1 MTVNLKGNNLRNV
14 SVFGKQNNI
23 ISIVGNEEIREA
35 PHDVLK
41 VTMKDDTEYVV
52 DIAGAQYG
60 YHYPVC
66 RWELF
71 ALGRIRRIDCVNDFG
86 TAYKGLSDPR
96 NNFMLVMMKEP
107 ARDAIISNQGL
118 ATENMETV
126 FDAWIEGKQL
136 TIALLSKMGKKKHD
150 GRMRDMFN
158 TLAVSMQDFVG
169 RASKDKNYVVAIK
182 NTSASKEYPNG
193 RSMYV
198 YGDGST
204 QYYDELQNEGEEPE
218 WAKLPSEEDE
228 LRSVQ
233 RDFPFMRNMSKEAG
247 LRMVRE
253 IRTMGGY

>member
-1 MTVNLKGNNLRNV
+1 MTVNLKENNLRDV
-14 SVFGKQNNI
+14 SVYGNQNNI
-23 ISIVGNEEIREA
+23 ISIVGSEEIREA

-41 VTMKDDTEYVV
+41 VTMKDNTEYVV

-71 ALGRIRRIDCVNDFG
+71 ALGRIRRIDRVNDFG

-96 NNFMLVMMKEP
+96 NNFVLVMMREP

-118 ATENMETV
+118 VTENMDTV
-126 FDAWIEGKQL
+126 FDAWMEEKQS
-136 TIALLSKMGKKKHD
+136 TVALLTKMGKKKHD
-150 GRMRDMFN
+150 GLMSEMFN

-169 RASKDKNYVVAIK
+169 RASKNKNYVVAIK
-182 NTSASKEYPNG
+182 NTSASKEHPNG

-204 QYYDELQNEGEEPE
+204 KYYDELQNEVEEPE
-218 WAKLPSEEDE
+218 WAKLPSEEE